1 MRRLWRMRR
10 SGYKQRHTEVSS
22 GVCIGT
28 SLQSSRLRKRC
39 GSAHFHTNA
48 VRLPGNA
55 KHVGYRRSAE
65 SDYNIAVIRVQLQGG
80 I

>member
-1 MRRLWRMRR
+1 MRRP
-10 SGYKQRHTEVSS
+10 GACGAVAIKQRHTEVSS

-39 GSAHFHTNA
+39 GSVRLHTNA

-55 KHVGYRRSAE
+55 KHVRYRRSAE

>member
-1 MRRLWRMRR
+1 MRRP
-10 SGYKQRHTEVSS
+10 GACGAVAIKQQHAEVSS

-39 GSAHFHTNA
+39 SSVRLHTNA
-48 VRLPGNA
+48 ARLPGDA
-55 KHVGYRRSAE
+55 KHVRYRRSAE
-65 SDYNIAVIRVQLQGG
+65 IDYNIAVIRVQLQGG